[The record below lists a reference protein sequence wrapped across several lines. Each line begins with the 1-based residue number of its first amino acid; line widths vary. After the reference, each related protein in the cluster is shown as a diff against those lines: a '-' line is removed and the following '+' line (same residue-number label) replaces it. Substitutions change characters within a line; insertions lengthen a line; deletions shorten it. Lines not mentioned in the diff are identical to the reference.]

1 MRHHPRQV
9 ADDPRGAQVV
19 AIGGDERL
27 MHVQRHRER
36 AGRALDVRTS
46 REHRALPAR
55 LDCLADQRLL
65 PAQAGQAIDVLG
77 QGVHGLASR

>member
-1 MRHHPRQV
+1 
-9 ADDPRGAQVV
+9 
-19 AIGGDERL
+19 

-46 REHRALPAR
+46 RKHRALPAR
-55 LDCLADQRLL
+55 HDGLADQRLL
-65 PAQAGQAIDVLG
+65 PAQAGQAIDVLS